1 MLEIKFK
8 KLHPNAS
15 IPKRGTDDSA
25 GWDLT
30 AISFESN
37 DFGQMVTYDTGL
49 SVEIPRG
56 YMGLIVP
63 RSSIYKTSQILSN
76 SLGVIDSD
84 YRGSIKF
91 KFRCLEVQMSGLY
104 QIGDRIG
111 QLIIMPFP
119 EVSFTEVE
127 NLSETERGE
136 GGFGST
142 GIK

>member
-8 KLHPNAS
+8 KLHPNATM
-15 IPKRGTDDSA
+15 PKRGTDDSA

-30 AISFESN
+30 AISFESG

-49 SVEIPRG
+49 SIEIPRG

-63 RSSIYKTSQILSN
+63 RSSIYKTSQMLTN
-76 SLGVIDSD
+76 SVGVIDSD

-91 KFRCLEVQMSGLY
+91 KFRCMEVQMSGLY

-119 EVSFTEVE
+119 EVCFTESDY
-127 NLSETERGE
+127 LSETDRND

-142 GIK
+142 GK